1 MPRPEAERGF
11 TLLELLVALAVFA
24 VAALALVRLEGASL
38 RQTADLDQRLLREVV
53 AQNMANEILTDP
65 LPPGEGAASGTIR
78 NAGRQFQWQRNVAR
92 DPALGVLAISLS
104 VREVTSG
111 RQSQATTLQFARVP
125 AA

>member
-1 MPRPEAERGF
+1 MPRPEADRGF

>member
-1 MPRPEAERGF
+1 MPRPEADRGF

-24 VAALALVRLEGASL
+24 VAALALIRLEGASL

-78 NAGRQFQWQRNVAR
+78 NAGRQFQWQRSVAR
-92 DPALGVLAISLS
+92 DSALGVLAISLS
-104 VREVTSG
+104 VREVTPG
-111 RQSQATTLQFARVP
+111 RQSQATTLRFARVP

>member
-24 VAALALVRLEGASL
+24 VAALALIRLEGASL

-78 NAGRQFQWQRNVAR
+78 NAGRQFQWQRSVAR
-92 DPALGVLAISLS
+92 DSALGVLAISLS
-104 VREVTSG
+104 VREVTPG
-111 RQSQATTLQFARVP
+111 RQSQATTLRFARVP

>member
-1 MPRPEAERGF
+1 MPAPERERGF
-11 TLLELLVALAVFA
+11 TLIELLVALAVFA

-65 LPPGEGAASGTIR
+65 LPPAEGEAAGTIR
-78 NAGRQFQWQRNVAR
+78 NAGRQFRWQRRVGRN
-92 DPALGVLAISLS
+92 PALGVLAIALS
-104 VREVTSG
+104 VREVTPG
-111 RQSQATTLQFARVP
+111 RRSPATTLQFARVP